1 MSDFADAAGVLAS
14 LSSFSRMLFSFEMMR
29 REVIVLGVAIAG
41 RRLGGGDVCSI
52 QVTARQR
59 SRGERVKWISDLHWR
74 DPI

>member
-41 RRLGGGDVCSI
+41 RGWEEEMC
-52 QVTARQR
+52 ARFR
-59 SRGERVKWISDLHWR
+59 
-74 DPI
+74 